1 VPVLKLTV
9 ITTIMIYD
17 NDEYNSP
24 FQLNYSLVSWG
35 INSNHI
41 NDGINI
47 NNKEICAY
55 PDNTERNKTQTK
67 DNIIWK
73 LLLQNNIKPLA
84 LKLDI

>member
-1 VPVLKLTV
+1 
-9 ITTIMIYD
+9 MIYD

-35 INSNHI
+35 INSNHR

-47 NNKEICAY
+47 NNKEMCAY